1 MSKVQPGPSTHV
13 VDRDG
18 RRGTLVPAAEGASQ
32 VLVEFESGERLLV
45 TRDLLQKDA
54 AGEYRLRVS
63 VDELRQAQA
72 DGEARVIPVVEEQVA
87 VERIVTSNRVQVAKT
102 VHERVEMVDESLL
115 SEEVQIERVAI
126 NQPLDATQHAQATQ
140 VRREGDVLIIPVV
153 EEVLVVEKR
162 LMLKEEVRIR
172 KIQRETHQPQEVR
185 LRREQVDVT
194 RIPGDGQPGAAQPGS
209 APHRPG

>member
-1 MSKVQPGPSTHV
+1 VTQGA
-13 VDRDG
+13 
-18 RRGTLVPAAEGASQ
+18 AAEGASQ
-32 VLVEFESGERLLV
+32 VFVEFESGERLLV
-45 TRDLLQKDA
+45 PRELLQKDA

-72 DGEARVIPVVEEQVA
+72 DGKSLVIPVVEEQLA
-87 VERIVTSNRVQVAKT
+87 VERVVTSNRVQVAKT
-102 VHERVEMVDESLL
+102 VRERVEVVDESLL

-126 NQPLDATQHAQATQ
+126 NQPLDAVQQAEATQ
-140 VRREGDVLIIPVV
+140 VRRDGDVLIIPLV

-172 KIQRETHQPQEVR
+172 KVQRETHQPQEVT
-185 LRREQVDVT
+185 LRSEQVDVT
-194 RIPGDGQPGAAQPGS
+194 RIPGDGKPDAAQPGR